1 MAQSLLPLHNE
12 NCSVL
17 LQEAEGFGE
26 SVAMSYN
33 SIFQFLDRAEK
44 LALVCERRHPICS
57 QLRGVSQSL
66 SIGLLTAAPS
76 MAKHVNVIELC
87 EDVRNNVVCGW
98 LRWVAVE
105 PMGG

>member
-1 MAQSLLPLHNE
+1 MKGLE
-12 NCSVL
+12 KV
-17 LQEAEGFGE
+17 
-26 SVAMSYN
+26 
-33 SIFQFLDRAEK
+33 FQCLIIPFFQLSDRAEK
-44 LALVCERRHPICS
+44 PVCERRHPICS

-98 LRWVAVE
+98 LRWVAVQLV
-105 PMGG
+105 GG